1 MTADRQKTMDARIRK
16 ASGIV
21 LLGVLIEAVTLVWAG
36 PVSFLVFM
44 MVGCALVALGVVYYL
59 ISLVTV

>member
-1 MTADRQKTMDARIRK
+1 MIPDRQEAMDMRIRG

-21 LLGVLIEAVTLVWAG
+21 LLGVLVEAVTLVWAG

-44 MVGCALVALGVVYYL
+44 LLGCGLVALGVVYYL

>member
-1 MTADRQKTMDARIRK
+1 MITDKQKTMDARIRG

-21 LLGVLIEAVTLVWAG
+21 LLGVLVEAVTLVWAG

-44 MVGCALVALGVVYYL
+44 LLGCALVVLGIVYYL
-59 ISLVTV
+59 VSLVTV

>member
-1 MTADRQKTMDARIRK
+1 MTADRQTAMDARIRG

-21 LLGVLIEAVTLVWAG
+21 LIGVLIEAITLVWAG

-44 MVGCALVALGVVYYL
+44 LLGCALVALGIVYYL

>member
-1 MTADRQKTMDARIRK
+1 MTSDRQKTMDARIRG

-21 LLGVLIEAVTLVWAG
+21 LLGVLIEALTLAWAG

-44 MVGCALVALGVVYYL
+44 MVGCALVALGIVYYL

>member
-1 MTADRQKTMDARIRK
+1 MDARIRG
-16 ASGIV
+16 ASGIA

-44 MVGCALVALGVVYYL
+44 LLGCALVALGIVYYL

>member
-1 MTADRQKTMDARIRK
+1 VITDKQKTMDARIRG

-21 LLGVLIEAVTLVWAG
+21 LLGVLVEAVTLVWAG

-44 MVGCALVALGVVYYL
+44 LLGCALVVLGIVYYL

>member
-1 MTADRQKTMDARIRK
+1 MITDKQKTMDARIRG
-16 ASGIV
+16 ASAIV
-21 LLGVLIEAVTLVWAG
+21 LLGVLIEAITLVWAG

-44 MVGCALVALGVVYYL
+44 MVGCALVVLGIVYYL